1 MSPLTGVSLRAVTQL
16 LQHEPGLVVRLA
28 AAQTLK
34 DAVDDFEFC
43 PESFLPFLPT
53 CFSQLFRLLQEA
65 RECDTK
71 MQASGLTLTRH
82 RVIGGMMMTR
92 HQRELS
98 VRFDFS
104 HSQMCP
110 VSPPFPPQLLTVLFL

>member
-1 MSPLTGVSLRAVTQL
+1 MTELLRQ
-16 LQHEPGLVVRLA
+16 EEDLVVRLA

-43 PESFLPFLPT
+43 PETFMPFLPD

-71 MQASGLTLTRH
+71 MQVGFMSDHFPCWLVLTMASIIMTVGKVGNRDSNILLFWCGAGL
-82 RVIGGMMMTR
+82 V
-92 HQRELS
+92 
-98 VRFDFS
+98 
-104 HSQMCP
+104 
-110 VSPPFPPQLLTVLFL
+110 

>member
-1 MSPLTGVSLRAVTQL
+1 MSLISRVPSCLAPPLSSRVLTSPPLCRAPVRAVTEL
-16 LQHEPGLVVRLA
+16 LQHEEDLVVRLA

-43 PESFLPFLPT
+43 PETFMPFLPA

-71 MQASGLTLTRH
+71 MQ
-82 RVIGGMMMTR
+82 
-92 HQRELS
+92 
-98 VRFDFS
+98 VR
-104 HSQMCP
+104 C
-110 VSPPFPPQLLTVLFL
+110 